1 MSDPQYAIWSIW
13 SQLSVLYH
21 FFFLILSAVSAYG
34 LFSATMTIVRLRSND
49 TSAQR
54 SAMLYL
60 HWANTDRLI
69 GAMFWFFGVVF
80 FWGLQDL
87 PHYLGHG
94 GSDLVGIQLI
104 GSFMLHFAFAWNV
117 FVVFLVLHLVRWF
130 VSSRLN
136 SCTLHSEDRRFA

>member
-1 MSDPQYAIWSIW
+1 
-13 SQLSVLYH
+13 
-21 FFFLILSAVSAYG
+21 
-34 LFSATMTIVRLRSND
+34 
-49 TSAQR
+49 
-54 SAMLYL
+54 
-60 HWANTDRLI
+60 
-69 GAMFWFFGVVF
+69 MFWAFGVVF

-94 GSDLVGIQLI
+94 GSALVGIQLL

-136 SCTLHSEDRRFA
+136 SGTSHSEDSRFA